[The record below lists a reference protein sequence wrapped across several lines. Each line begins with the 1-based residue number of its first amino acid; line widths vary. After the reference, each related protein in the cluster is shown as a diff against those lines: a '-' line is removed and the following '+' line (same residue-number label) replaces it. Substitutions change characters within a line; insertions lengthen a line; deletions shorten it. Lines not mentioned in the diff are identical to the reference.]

1 VSFGAVYP
9 WGYWP
14 LLAAS
19 ALIGAG
25 SFLLARGDA
34 ADLGKV
40 AAVLAIVAVVIAAQL
55 IPVPAAAILALNP
68 ARDAFLKRYDVLYAL
83 MPTAHALSISPETT
97 RIALAC
103 FAAFSVSLLGTAR
116 MTSRPGAPR
125 FLVAGIT
132 GFGTL
137 LALSALVQNLALTN
151 QTGEGHTIL
160 IYGFWPDPYANKP
173 FGPYINKNNYAGWML
188 MAFPLAFGLF
198 AASLDRL
205 WRSVGPDRTARF
217 LALSSKDGARAL
229 LAGLASLVMA
239 VSIVVSMSR
248 SAMIALALTILGVA
262 WFAPVDKP
270 KRGVRLAIAAVVMVI
285 VAAWA
290 GAETIRSRFEDR
302 SDASM
307 RGRLIAWRNAAHV
320 VANYPVMGTGFNTFR
335 TAMLVYQEGDPD
347 NLWEE
352 AHNDYLQIAAEG
364 GLVGA
369 SAALL
374 AVVVIAIEIRG
385 RFRDGSPSRS
395 SLWIRA
401 GAVAGI
407 CAIAIQ
413 ELVEF
418 SLQIPGNAAL
428 FAVLVGIALHRAPR
442 PALSR
447 A

>member
-1 VSFGAVYP
+1 MSFGAVYP

-14 LLAAS
+14 LLSAS
-19 ALIGAG
+19 ALIGA
-25 SFLLARGDA
+25 SALFVTRGDA
-34 ADLGKV
+34 ADLFK
-40 AAVLAIVAVVIAAQL
+40 VAVVLAVVVVVIVVQL
-55 IPVPAAAILALNP
+55 IPVPAAAILSLNS

-83 MPTAHALSISPETT
+83 GPTRHALSINPHTT
-97 RIALAC
+97 TIALAC

-116 MTSRPGAPR
+116 LTSRPGAPR

-132 GFGTL
+132 GFGML
-137 LALSALVQNLALTN
+137 LALFALVQNLALTN
-151 QTGEGHTIL
+151 QTGEGHTAL
-160 IYGFWPDPYANKP
+160 IYGVWPDPYVNKP

-188 MAFPLAFGLF
+188 MAVPLAFGLF

-217 LALSSKDGARAL
+217 LALSSREGARAL
-229 LAGLASLVMA
+229 LAGLAVLVMA

-248 SAMIALALTILGVA
+248 SAMIALALTVVGVA
-262 WFAPVDKP
+262 WFAPVDRP
-270 KRGVRLAIAAVVMVI
+270 TRGARMVIAAVAMII

-302 SDASM
+302 SDASI
-307 RGRLIAWRNAAHV
+307 RGRLIAWQSAARII
-320 VANYPVMGTGFNTFR
+320 AKYPVIGTGFNTFS
-335 TAMLVYQEGDPD
+335 TAMLLYQEGDPD
-347 NLWEE
+347 NFWEE

-364 GLVGA
+364 GVVG
-369 SAALL
+369 SAVALL
-374 AVVVIAIEIRG
+374 AAVVIAGEIRR
-385 RFRDGSPSRS
+385 RFQDASPSRS
-395 SLWIRA
+395 SLWIRV

-442 PALSR
+442 AALSR
-447 A
+447 